1 MAKFKSQKRAHSVF
15 QGTLFEEDYLLR
27 TLGSIVHKPD
37 IALTELVANAWDA
50 GASRVDIVI
59 PNDHGE
65 TMIVEDDGCGM
76 TSKQFRKRWMKLGY
90 NRIKHQGK
98 FAEMPPERVSIRRP
112 AYGRN
117 GVGRHGLLCFA
128 SAYQVETCREKEG
141 WRFQVTTDS
150 EKDPFIIESEKA
162 IDAKRHSTRLT
173 AEVSRNLPSVDR
185 IREVL
190 SARFLHDP
198 QFTVSVNGKSVP
210 LAEHTGLIEQIR
222 LEIEENVKAEV
233 YVIDAT
239 ESSKTTR
246 QHGIAFWVGGRLV
259 GKPKWTLGDQLVID
273 GRTKF
278 AKRYTVVVKSDDFF
292 DEILPD
298 WSAFK
303 ESERVKN
310 FFNILSKYVNQ
321 VLLKVSE
328 ERIQETR
335 EAVFR
340 EHRPQIESLQPLAKL
355 EVSEFVSEI
364 TTQQPTIQPETL
376 SVAVKAVI
384 QLEKSRSGSSLLE
397 KLSKFSAE
405 DIEGLNRLLGEWSVR
420 DALTVLDE
428 IDRRLAVIEAI
439 GKLSSDRKIDEL
451 HTLHPLLTQAR
462 WLFGPEFDTPEYAS
476 NISIRKAAEKVFNER
491 IDREQFINYRQ
502 RPDLLILSDA
512 TLSIVSLDEFDR
524 ANGLNS
530 LKEVLL
536 IELKR
541 GGFTIGRQ
549 EMNQA
554 FDYVE
559 DLLGCSL
566 LDGAPYIRAFVVG
579 HEADPKIQK
588 VRKFGE
594 NPERGRIQVCTYSQL
609 VRTAERRLFRLKE
622 RLTERYED
630 VSGES
635 LLNKILT
642 EPKQL
647 NLPESN

>member
-1 MAKFKSQKRAHSVF
+1 MTTHKQPKNAI

-27 TLGSIVHKPD
+27 TLGSIVHTPD

-50 GASRVDIVI
+50 GASRVDIII
-59 PNDHGE
+59 PSDLEEN
-65 TMIVEDDGCGM
+65 MIVEDDGCGM
-76 TSKQFRKRWMKLGY
+76 TSKQFRERWMKLGY
-90 NRIKHQGK
+90 NRVKHQGK
-98 FAEMPPERVSIRRP
+98 YAEMPPERESIRRP

-128 SAYQVETCREKEG
+128 PKYKVETFRKKEG
-141 WRFQVTTDS
+141 RRFLVTTVS
-150 EKDPFIIESEKA
+150 QKDPFVIESEEI
-162 IDAKRHSTRLT
+162 IDAKRHGTRLT
-173 AEVSRNLPSVDR
+173 AEVSRNLPAADR

-210 LAEHTGLIEQIR
+210 LAEHTGLIEQTT
-222 LEIEENVKAEV
+222 LEIEENAKAEV

-239 ESSKTTR
+239 KSSKTTK

-259 GKPKWTLGDQLVID
+259 GKPTWTLGEVLVID

-278 AKRYTVVVKSDDFF
+278 AKRYTVVVRSDDFF

-298 WSAFK
+298 WSSFK
-303 ESERVKN
+303 DSERVKQ
-310 FFNILSKYVNQ
+310 FFNIISEYVNQ
-321 VLLKVSE
+321 VFLKVSE

-335 EAVFR
+335 EAVLR
-340 EHRPQIESLQPLAKL
+340 EHRTQLEMLQPLARL
-355 EVSEFVSEI
+355 EVSEFVTEI
-364 TTQQPTIQPETL
+364 TTQQPTMQSETL

-397 KLSKFSAE
+397 KLSKLSDE
-405 DIEGLNRLLGEWSVR
+405 DIEGLDRLLGEWSVR

-439 GKLSSDRKIDEL
+439 GKLSSDRKVDEL
-451 HTLHPLLTQAR
+451 HTLHPLVTQAR

-476 NISIRKAAEKVFNER
+476 NLSIRKAVEKVFDQR
-491 IDREQFINYRQ
+491 IDREQFINHLR

-512 TLSIVSLDEFDR
+512 TLSTVSLDEIDR
-524 ANGLNS
+524 GNGLNC
-530 LKEVLL
+530 LREVLL

-541 GGFTIGRQ
+541 GGSTIGRQ

-559 DLLGCSL
+559 DLLGCGL
-566 LDGAPYIRAFVVG
+566 LDGTPYMRAFVVG
-579 HEADPKIQK
+579 HEADPKIQE

-609 VRTAERRLFRLKE
+609 VRTAERRLFRLKD

-630 VSGES
+630 VTGES
-635 LLNKILT
+635 LLNKILA

-647 NLPESN
+647 KFTETNQS